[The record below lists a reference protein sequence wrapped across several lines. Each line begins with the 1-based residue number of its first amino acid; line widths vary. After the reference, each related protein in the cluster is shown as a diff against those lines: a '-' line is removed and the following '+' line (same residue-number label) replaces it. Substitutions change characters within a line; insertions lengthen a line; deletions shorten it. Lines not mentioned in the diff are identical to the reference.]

1 MATRTVSVKI
11 AIEGYQEYR
20 NTIANL
26 NAQNKLLEAR
36 LKDLDREYGSSSTSV
51 DKLAKQQGLL
61 IDKYNL
67 TKKKLEETDKILENA
82 KARMDEYA
90 KAVEDSKT
98 KVYNTQQTLNG
109 YTKELN
115 NAKEALDFLKKAE
128 GDHSLEIA
136 ATESYIEEIQ
146 ADIDHYNEKLLANTK
161 ELSENTKQYT
171 NIITEVAKLESTRSQ
186 EKKDLEEINDRLQ
199 KNNDIL
205 HDNGDAHEDAKDETK
220 KATDAINDNTKA
232 QSENEGATIKVVDVW
247 GRFKDI
253 MGGVVDVTKKVA
265 DAVADSLKAY
275 IDYEAA
281 FTNVEK
287 TVDGTQKQMDALN
300 KSLKEMSSTMPY
312 AASDI
317 ANIASLAGQLGVG
330 IDDIAGFTEV
340 MLGLGTATNLTGEEA
355 STMLAQFQNIT
366 GFETDKIKNI
376 ASVIVDLGNNSATT
390 EKDIMEMAQRFASA
404 GTLAGLSAPEILG
417 MSAALS
423 SVGIRA
429 EAGGST
435 LSKMTQM
442 IQSAV
447 EKGGDGL
454 EDFARVAGVS
464 SDKFAKAWKES
475 PVEAIN
481 MFLSGLHG
489 TFEEGDSV
497 LQLLDDLGLNEVR
510 LRNSVSALAA
520 SEKGLAYY
528 VNMAND
534 AFKDTSAYD
543 TEVGRF
549 LDTTQS
555 SVQILKN
562 NFELL
567 KIQVGEQMSPAFDGL
582 VEGASGLIEAI
593 SSFLERNPFL
603 IEALSAIIGFF
614 GDVAYGIA
622 DILNKNKEY
631 IGDVERFGQV
641 AVNTESVIDGSTR
654 AYAEQTMAIEDTV
667 KEADKY
673 IEVLQNCE
681 ADGKITREE
690 QEKYNEAIE
699 ELKKLFPD
707 LNIEIDKHTGMIK
720 GGTEA
725 VREQIKA
732 WQENAIAEARA
743 YRLTQ
748 LYKNLYDAQEELS
761 KNTKELK
768 NDQKALERVN
778 KELNAVEDEYAQLMG
793 RNIPLTDE
801 QRQRRKELE
810 EESKRLKKEQDE
822 LNQKIADH
830 EVAIIADRDAMVE
843 TQTAIKNW
851 EESTKN
857 ATKATDDNTRATREN
872 ADAHEEAVDSYD
884 QSEKAEEYGKK
895 TISAYVNGEQVYMS
909 SSEYKAIQNAIRN
922 GIYASFGDAYTA
934 HKKGQEIAKA
944 IGAGISSSVG
954 SIKEAGRQI
963 NEALANTLRS
973 KDYRWKMKVQNGTA
987 SYVAMF
993 AEGGVVNRA
1002 TPAIVGE
1009 AGTEAIIPLKKL
1021 PDIMTK
1027 YMQNQQS
1034 MSNFYG
1040 ARSSS
1045 QQRDVDTIVSLLNR
1059 YLPKMSNQQ
1068 VVLDSTKLVG
1078 TLAPKMDTYFTNQ
1091 LIAEGRGQ

>member
-146 ADIDHYNEKLLANTK
+146 ADTDHYNEKLLANTK

-205 HDNGDAHEDAKDETK
+205 HDNGDAHEDVKDETK

-253 MGGVVDVTKKVA
+253 MGGVVDVAKKVT
-265 DAVADSLKAY
+265 DAVADSLKSY
-275 IDYEAA
+275 IDYEAS

-287 TVDGTQKQMDALN
+287 TVDGTQKQMEALN

-317 ANIASLAGQLGVG
+317 ANIASLAGQLGIG
-330 IDDIAGFTEV
+330 IDDIEGFTEV

-366 GFETDKIKNI
+366 GFEADKIKNI

-404 GTLAGLSAPEILG
+404 GTLAGLSAPDILG

-429 EAGGST
+429 EAGGTT

-454 EDFARVAGVS
+454 EDFAKVAGVS
-464 SDKFAKAWKES
+464 ANKFAKAWEES

-520 SEKGLAYY
+520 SEKDLAYY
-528 VNMAND
+528 VGMAND

-567 KIQVGEQMSPAFDGL
+567 KVQVGEQMSPAFDGL

-614 GDVAYGIA
+614 GDIAWGIA

-654 AYAEQTMAIEDTV
+654 AYADQTKAIEDTV

-830 EVAIIADRDAMVE
+830 EVAIIADKDAMVE

-851 EESTKN
+851 EDAEKRSTE
-857 ATKATDDNTRATREN
+857 AVDENTRATREN

-895 TISAYVNGEQVYMS
+895 TISAYVNGEQVYLS

-963 NEALANTLRS
+963 NEALANTIR
-973 KDYRWKMKVQNGTA
+973 KNYKWKMQMQNGTA
-987 SYVAMF
+987 NYVAMF

-1034 MSNFYG
+1034 MNNFYG

-1068 VVLDSTKLVG
+1068 VVLDSNKLVG

>member
-1 MATRTVSVKI
+1 MATRTVSIKI
-11 AIEGYQEYR
+11 VLDGYQQYR
-20 NTIANL
+20 SSIAAL
-26 NAQNKLLEAR
+26 NAQNKLLDAQ
-36 LKDLDREYGSSSTSV
+36 LKDIDAQYGKNSTSTEA
-51 DKLAKQQGLL
+51 LARKQDLL
-61 IDKYNL
+61 AQKQEIA
-67 TKKKLEETDKILENA
+67 KKKLAESEDMLDKA
-82 KARMDEYA
+82 TKAMTFYGN
-90 KAVEDSKT
+90 AVEVGKQEVEKT
-98 KVYNTQQTLNG
+98 TKALQDYKNGTYEGSESLEQLEENQRAAVASLSEAMRMYTQSSNETARL
-109 YTKELN
+109 TKEVTS
-115 NAKEALDFLKKAE
+115 LKKE
-128 GDHSLEIA
+128 TGE
-136 ATESYIEEIQ
+136 
-146 ADIDHYNEKLLANTK
+146 
-161 ELSENTKQYT
+161 YT
-171 NIITEVAKLESTRSQ
+171 PEV
-186 EKKDLEEINDRLQ
+186 D
-199 KNNDIL
+199 
-205 HDNGDAHEDAKDETK
+205 
-220 KATDAINDNTKA
+220 DNTKA
-232 QSENEGATIKVVDVW
+232 LQTNTNQVVKNVDVW
-247 GRFKDI
+247 QRFKDI
-253 MGGVVDVTKKVA
+253 LGFAK
-265 DAVADSLKAY
+265 DAVVKVKDAVMDSINAF

-281 FTNVEK
+281 FTGVEK
-287 TVDGTQKQMDALN
+287 TVDGSQRQLDKLN
-300 KSLKEMSSTMPY
+300 DQIKEMSSTMPY

-330 IDDIAGFTEV
+330 IDDIAEFTEV

-366 GFETDKIKNI
+366 GFESDKIKNI

-429 EAGGST
+429 EAGGTT

-520 SEKGLAYY
+520 SEKDLAYY
-528 VNMAND
+528 VGMAND
-534 AFKDTSAYD
+534 AFQDTSAYD

-567 KIQVGEQMSPAFDGL
+567 KIQVGEALAPAFDDL
-582 VEGASGLIEAI
+582 VSGAGTFVEKLSLLIEQNPIIIEAI
-593 SSFLERNPFL
+593 SQ
-603 IEALSAIIGFF
+603 IIGVFT
-614 GDVAYGIA
+614 GVL
-622 DILNKNKEY
+622 DILGLVIDEFTTY
-631 IGDVERFGQV
+631 EGHIERFGSV
-641 AVNTESVIDGSTR
+641 ANSTSDAISNSTR
-654 AYAEQTMAIEDTV
+654 AYADQQKAIDDTYT
-667 KEADKY
+667 EAQKY
-673 IEVLQNCE
+673 LDVLADIER
-681 ADGKITREE
+681 DGKVTRDE
-690 QEKYNEAIE
+690 QEKYNDAIE
-699 ELKKLFPD
+699 ELKKLFPELD
-707 LNIEIDKHTGMIK
+707 IEIDKKTGKIK
-720 GGTEA
+720 GGTDA
-725 VREQIKA
+725 IREQIDA
-732 WQENAIAEARA
+732 WKDLAMAEAKQKRMIA
-743 YRLTQ
+743 
-748 LYKNLYDAQEELS
+748 LYENLYNVQAELSENTKKYKDNQRELDRIERERESKGERYIELTNRRKDLTAEEAEELKKLHKYMSES
-761 KNTKELK
+761 K
-768 NDQKALERVN
+768 DRM
-778 KELNAVEDEYAQLMG
+778 D
-793 RNIPLTDE
+793 
-801 QRQRRKELE
+801 ELE
-810 EESKRLKKEQDE
+810 QEQ
-822 LNQKIADH
+822 ADL
-830 EVAIIADRDAMVE
+830 EVAIVGGKDAINDSWR
-843 TQTAIKNW
+843 AIKNW
-851 EESTKN
+851 EGVIDD
-857 ATKATDDNTRATREN
+857 ATEATDDNTRATQEN

-1068 VVLDSTKLVG
+1068 VVLDSNKLVG

>member
-1 MATRTVSVKI
+1 MATRTVSIKVMLD
-11 AIEGYQEYR
+11 GYQEYR
-20 NTIANL
+20 NTMAKL
-26 NAQNKLLEAR
+26 NSQNRMLEGV
-36 LKDLDREYGSSSTSV
+36 LKDIDAQYGKNSKSIEAVTQKMSTLQTMEKNERER
-51 DKLAKQQGLL
+51 LATTNKMLQEA
-61 IDKYNL
+61 IDKQKDYAGQMTAAQVKVNL
-67 TKKKLEETDKILENA
+67 
-82 KARMDEYA
+82 
-90 KAVEDSKT
+90 
-98 KVYNTQQTLNG
+98 
-109 YTKELN
+109 
-115 NAKEALDFLKKAE
+115 
-128 GDHSLEIA
+128 
-136 ATESYIEEIQ
+136 
-146 ADIDHYNEKLLANTK
+146 
-161 ELSENTKQYT
+161 
-171 NIITEVAKLESTRSQ
+171 
-186 EKKDLEEINDRLQ
+186 
-199 KNNDIL
+199 
-205 HDNGDAHEDAKDETK
+205 
-220 KATDAINDNTKA
+220 ATDALKDYTEAGGNNEDTIARLEEAQRQANTELATATKNYTTATNEVARLYKEKAKEEETIKAVTKA
-232 QSENEGATIKVVDVW
+232 QEDLKNGVDGTTKAEKDNETQTIKVVDVW

-253 MGGVVDVTKKVA
+253 MGGVVDVAKKVA

-287 TVDGTQKQMDALN
+287 TVDGTEKQMEALN
-300 KSLKEMSSTMPY
+300 KSLKDMSSTMPY
-312 AASDI
+312 AAKDI

-330 IDDIAGFTEV
+330 INDIEGFTEV

-366 GFETDKIKNI
+366 GFESDKIKNI

-429 EAGGST
+429 EAGGTT

-520 SEKGLAYY
+520 SEKDLAYY
-528 VNMAND
+528 VGMAND
-534 AFKDTSAYD
+534 AFQDTSAYD

-654 AYAEQTMAIEDTV
+654 AYADQTKAIEDTV
-667 KEADKY
+667 KEADEY
-673 IEVLQNCE
+673 IKVLQNCE
-681 ADGKITREE
+681 SDGKITREE

-768 NDQKALERVN
+768 NDQRALERVN

-830 EVAIIADRDAMVE
+830 EVAIIADKDAMVE

-851 EESTKN
+851 EDAEKRTTE
-857 ATKATDDNTRATREN
+857 AVDENTRATKEN
-872 ADAHEEAVDSYD
+872 ADAHEEAVESYD

-895 TISAYVNGEQVYMS
+895 TIAAYVNGEQVYLS
-909 SSEYKAIQNAIRN
+909 SGEYNAIKNSIRN

-944 IGAGISSSVG
+944 IGAGVSSSVG
-954 SIKEAGRQI
+954 SIKEAGRKI
-963 NEALANTLRS
+963 NEALANTIR
-973 KDYRWKMKVQNGTA
+973 KNYKWKMQMQNGTA
-987 SYVAMF
+987 NYVAMF

-1034 MSNFYG
+1034 MNNFYG

-1068 VVLDSTKLVG
+1068 VVLDSNKLVG

>member
-1 MATRTVSVKI
+1 MATRTVSIKI
-11 AIEGYQEYR
+11 VLDGYQQYR
-20 NTIANL
+20 SSIAAL
-26 NAQNKLLEAR
+26 NAQNKLLDAQ
-36 LKDLDREYGSSSTSV
+36 LKDIDAQYGKNSTSTEA
-51 DKLAKQQGLL
+51 LARKQDLL
-61 IDKYNL
+61 AQKQEIA
-67 TKKKLEETDKILENA
+67 KKKLAESEDMLDKATKAMTFYENA
-82 KARMDEYA
+82 VEVGKQEVEKATKALQDYKNGTYEGSESLEQLEENQRAAVASLSEALRMY
-90 KAVEDSKT
+90 
-98 KVYNTQQTLNG
+98 TQSSNETARL
-109 YTKELN
+109 TKEVTN
-115 NAKEALDFLKKAE
+115 LKKE
-128 GDHSLEIA
+128 TGE
-136 ATESYIEEIQ
+136 
-146 ADIDHYNEKLLANTK
+146 
-161 ELSENTKQYT
+161 YT
-171 NIITEVAKLESTRSQ
+171 PEV
-186 EKKDLEEINDRLQ
+186 D
-199 KNNDIL
+199 
-205 HDNGDAHEDAKDETK
+205 
-220 KATDAINDNTKA
+220 DNTKA
-232 QSENEGATIKVVDVW
+232 LQTNTNQVVKSVDVW
-247 GRFKDI
+247 QRFKDI
-253 MGGVVDVTKKVA
+253 LGFAK
-265 DAVADSLKAY
+265 DAVVKAKDAVMDSINAF

-281 FTNVEK
+281 FTGVEK
-287 TVDGTQKQMDALN
+287 TVDGSQRQLERLN
-300 KSLKEMSSTMPY
+300 DQIKEMSSTMPY
-312 AASDI
+312 AAKDI
-317 ANIASLAGQLGVG
+317 ANIAALAGQLGVG
-330 IDDIAGFTEV
+330 VNDIRDFTEV
-340 MLGLGTATNLTGEEA
+340 MLGLGTATNLTAEDA
-355 STMLAQFQNIT
+355 STMLAQFQNVT
-366 GFETDKIKNI
+366 GFEADKIKNI

-404 GTLAGLSAPEILG
+404 GTLAGLSAPDILG

-429 EAGGST
+429 EAGGTT

-520 SEKGLAYY
+520 SEKDLAYY
-528 VNMAND
+528 VGMAND
-534 AFKDTSAYD
+534 AFQDTSAYD

-555 SVQILKN
+555 SVQVLKN

-768 NDQKALERVN
+768 NDQRALERVN

-830 EVAIIADRDAMVE
+830 EVAIIADKDAMVE

-851 EESTKN
+851 EDAEKRSTE
-857 ATKATDDNTRATREN
+857 AVDENTRATREN

-895 TISAYVNGEQVYMS
+895 TISAYVNGEQVYLS

-934 HKKGQEIAKA
+934 HKKGQEIAKE
-944 IGAGISSSVG
+944 IGAGISSSVS
-954 SIKEAGRQI
+954 SIKEAGRKI
-963 NEALANTLRS
+963 NEALANTIR
-973 KDYRWKMKVQNGTA
+973 KNYKWKMQMQNGTA
-987 SYVAMF
+987 NYVAMF

-1034 MSNFYG
+1034 MNNFYG

-1068 VVLDSTKLVG
+1068 VVLDSNKLVG

>member
-11 AIEGYQEYR
+11 AIEGYQEYK

-51 DKLAKQQGLL
+51 EKLAKQQGLL

-67 TKKKLEETDKILENA
+67 TKKQLEETDRILENA

-90 KAVEDSKT
+90 KAIEDSKT
-98 KVYNTQQTLNG
+98 KVYNTQQTLNS

-115 NAKEALDFLKKAE
+115 NAKESLELLKKAE

-136 ATESYIEEIQ
+136 ATEAYIEEIQ
-146 ADIDHYNEKLLANTK
+146 TDIDHYNENLMANTK
-161 ELSENTKQYT
+161 ELSDNTKQYT
-171 NIITEVAKLESTRSQ
+171 SIITEVAKLESTRTQ
-186 EKKDLEEINDRLQ
+186 EKQSLEEINDRLQ

-220 KATDAINDNTKA
+220 KDTDAINDNTKA
-232 QSENEGATIKVVDVW
+232 QSENEGATKKVVDVW
-247 GRFKDI
+247 QRFKDI
-253 MGGVVDVTKKVA
+253 LGFAKDVVVKVK
-265 DAVADSLKAY
+265 DAVMDSINAF

-281 FTNVEK
+281 FTGVEK
-287 TVDGTQKQMDALN
+287 TVDGSQRQLDKLN
-300 KSLKEMSSTMPY
+300 DQIKEMSSTMPY
-312 AASDI
+312 AAKDI

-366 GFETDKIKNI
+366 GFESDKIKNI

-429 EAGGST
+429 EAGGTT

-464 SDKFAKAWKES
+464 SDKFAKAWEES

-520 SEKGLAYY
+520 SEKDLAYY
-528 VNMAND
+528 VGMAND

-567 KIQVGEQMSPAFDGL
+567 KIQVGEALAPAFDDL
-582 VEGASGLIEAI
+582 VSGAGTFVEKLSLLIEQNPIIIEAI
-593 SSFLERNPFL
+593 SQ
-603 IEALSAIIGFF
+603 IIGVFT
-614 GDVAYGIA
+614 GVL
-622 DILNKNKEY
+622 DILGLVIDEFTTY
-631 IGDVERFGQV
+631 EGHIERFGSV
-641 AVNTESVIDGSTR
+641 ANSTSDAISNSTR
-654 AYAEQTMAIEDTV
+654 AYADQQKAIDDTYT
-667 KEADKY
+667 EAQKY
-673 IEVLQNCE
+673 LDVLADIER
-681 ADGKITREE
+681 DGKVTRDE
-690 QEKYNEAIE
+690 QEKYNDAIE
-699 ELKKLFPD
+699 ELKKLFPE
-707 LNIEIDKHTGMIK
+707 LNIEIDKKTGKIK
-720 GGTEA
+720 GGTDA
-725 VREQIKA
+725 IREQIDA
-732 WQENAIAEARA
+732 WKDLAMAEAKQKRMIA
-743 YRLTQ
+743 
-748 LYKNLYDAQEELS
+748 LYENLYNVQAELSENTKKYKDNQRELDRIERERESKGERYIELTNRRKDLTAEEAEELKKLHKYMSES
-761 KNTKELK
+761 K
-768 NDQKALERVN
+768 DRM
-778 KELNAVEDEYAQLMG
+778 D
-793 RNIPLTDE
+793 
-801 QRQRRKELE
+801 ELE
-810 EESKRLKKEQDE
+810 QEQ
-822 LNQKIADH
+822 ADL
-830 EVAIIADRDAMVE
+830 EVAIVGGKDAINDSWR
-843 TQTAIKNW
+843 AIKNW
-851 EESTKN
+851 EGVIDD
-857 ATKATDDNTRATREN
+857 ATEATDDNTRATQEN

-895 TISAYVNGEQVYMS
+895 TIAAYVNGEQVYLS
-909 SSEYKAIQNAIRN
+909 SGEYNAIKNSIRN

-944 IGAGISSSVG
+944 IGAGVSSSVG
-954 SIKEAGRQI
+954 SIKEAGRKI
-963 NEALANTLRS
+963 NEALANTIR
-973 KDYRWKMKVQNGTA
+973 KNYKWKMQMQNGTA
-987 SYVAMF
+987 NYVAMF

-1034 MSNFYG
+1034 MNNFYG

-1091 LIAEGRGQ
+1091 LMAEGRGQ